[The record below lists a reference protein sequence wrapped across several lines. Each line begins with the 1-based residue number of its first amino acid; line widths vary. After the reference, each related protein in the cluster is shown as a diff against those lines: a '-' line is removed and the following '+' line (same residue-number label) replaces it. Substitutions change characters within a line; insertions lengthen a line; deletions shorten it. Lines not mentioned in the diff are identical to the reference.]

1 MTFYDSAITGAL
13 TRASPLLQYP
23 HNRPVRTMAPTRAAF
38 KIDDATAKNLLERP
52 EVLETLEKIAEE
64 EMFIPTLKLRG
75 MDSLDF
81 HDVGTGGA
89 ARALAKAYLKG
100 MEVGA
105 IDPEVSKAK
114 EEKAPAPTAA
124 FTHDEIGF
132 IQLASNKVLAAV
144 VRGELDLNVLAAK
157 TLKAR
162 GYDENE
168 KWVGFRK

>member
-1 MTFYDSAITGAL
+1 
-13 TRASPLLQYP
+13 
-23 HNRPVRTMAPTRAAF
+23 MAPIQAAY
-38 KIDDATAKNLLERP
+38 KIDDATAKDILEKP
-52 EVLETLEKIAEE
+52 EILETLEKIAEE

-100 MEVGA
+100 MEAGA

-114 EEKAPAPTAA
+114 EEKAPAPAPTAA

-157 TLKAR
+157 TLEAR

-168 KWVGFRK
+168 KWVGFSATK